1 MLCAG
6 LMAIGLGLS
15 ATDRSRSAVAGD
27 DVPFGWTTHTPRE
40 ELRPAFEYSAN
51 GGWQDGPRWT
61 IGADSRE
68 GQIGWWETIVPVEG
82 GKPHRFEIR
91 RRVEGASVPRQSCY
105 ARVFW
110 QDEKGGTVNRDEPAF
125 ATYMPGAIPQAL
137 PDYPADKDLGDG
149 WSLLA
154 DTYAVPKGAKRAVVQ
169 LVFRWAPSAKV
180 EWSGFR
186 FEPVADKPSR
196 KVRLA
201 TVHKVPS
208 EGTTSPEKC
217 ALFAPLIE
225 EAATK
230 KADLVVLPETLT
242 ALRGKWDYEAAA
254 EPVPGPSTD
263 YFAELAKK
271 HNLYIVAGL
280 VERDAHLIYN
290 VAALI
295 GPEGFVGKYRKV
307 CLPRGEHD
315 GGVQPGK
322 EFPVF
327 QTRFGKVGM
336 MVCYDGF
343 FPEPARELTKN
354 GAEVIAFP
362 VAGCNPLLAA
372 ARACENHVYLV
383 SSTYTP
389 VGSNWMVS
397 AIYGHDGVP
406 LAQAKEWGSIAVA
419 EVDLERPLLWPSM
432 GDFRG
437 EMNRARP
444 GK

>member
-1 MLCAG
+1 MNQSRCVWMLWAG
-6 LMAIGLGLS
+6 LVAVGWGWW

-27 DVPFGWTTHTPRE
+27 DTPSGWTTHTPRE
-40 ELRPAFEYSAN
+40 ELRPAFEYFAS

-61 IGADSRE
+61 IRADGRE
-68 GQIGWWETIVPVEG
+68 GQIGWWETTVPVEG

-91 RRVEGASVPRQSCY
+91 RRVEGVSVPRQSCY

-110 QDEKGGTVNRDEPAF
+110 QDEKGGTVNRDAPVF

-137 PDYPADKDLGDG
+137 PDYPADQNLGDG

-154 DTYAVPKGAKRAVVQ
+154 DTYAVPKGAQRAVVQ

-186 FEPVADKPSR
+186 FEPVTDKPSR
-196 KVRLA
+196 RVRLA
-201 TVHKVPS
+201 TVHRVPS

-225 EAATK
+225 EAAAK

-254 EPVPGPSTD
+254 ELVPGPSTA
-263 YFAELAKK
+263 YFGELAKK
-271 HNLYIVAGL
+271 HDLYIVAGL

-343 FPEPARELTKN
+343 FPEPARELTRN
-354 GAEVIAFP
+354 GP
-362 VAGCNPLLAA
+362 
-372 ARACENHVYLV
+372 R
-383 SSTYTP
+383 
-389 VGSNWMVS
+389 
-397 AIYGHDGVP
+397 
-406 LAQAKEWGSIAVA
+406 
-419 EVDLERPLLWPSM
+419 
-432 GDFRG
+432 
-437 EMNRARP
+437 
-444 GK
+444 